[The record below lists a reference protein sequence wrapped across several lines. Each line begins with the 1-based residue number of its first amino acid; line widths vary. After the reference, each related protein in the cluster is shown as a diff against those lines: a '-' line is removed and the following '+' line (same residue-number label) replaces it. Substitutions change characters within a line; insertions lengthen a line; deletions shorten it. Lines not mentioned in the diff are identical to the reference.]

1 MTDIMEG
8 NKKQVM
14 GLIFLLINK
23 TKNPEPANEQAANTE
38 LEGMPHNRVWKRPP
52 DPFPRAA
59 SVASLP
65 SVGKSQGIASST
77 TDSALTTKPNLREER
92 PLVKREPLPASNQT
106 TTGASPLAGHRTSP
120 APLTESAVIM
130 AQSLIRRYLAQVT
143 YRRMMTHL
151 GAVLQ
156 SFTNTNSNT
165 YKGLVRIQALI
176 RGRLQRRKMKS
187 RFKRNEIAREIIST
201 EEVYVRRLHVLKSVY
216 HDALSKL
223 PAEVISPSML
233 RSIFSESEVIRL
245 YNSEILK
252 QLKARMEKWY
262 SSGQKLGDIFF
273 AMTEYLK
280 VYTAY
285 VNNYNTA
292 CSTLFNVM
300 KKPQVLELLMQC
312 RSRPECENLEI
323 SSFLILP
330 VQRIPRYVLLLQ
342 DLFKSTPE
350 SHGDYQNLKK
360 ALEKMQSV
368 AEYVN
373 EKKREAENL
382 NNTLLIW
389 GKLSGLD
396 PNYNFAV
403 PHRRYV
409 RQGRL
414 LEIDGMSSPATLDP
428 SKVRAKMRYCFLFT
442 DMLVVTKE
450 KSASSA
456 RKASKSGGH
465 PSAYS
470 MDELK
475 QSDVDFKFLYIVPLK
490 QSELHNINDQQ
501 SIKYANLFQ
510 IQGSDMPNI
519 VTQVGPAVIAAQSLI
534 TLSGNRAKSNSLGDM
549 AMANAITAPASPGP
563 GRGSDSPLPASV
575 TERRTVIL
583 AATTAQDKYDWLS
596 DLDDS
601 ISLQLEAMRSRL
613 FDTAQRREEEEK
625 KSLSFMNGKVFME
638 GDLYKKGK
646 HDEWKC
652 KHFVLNGC
660 ILNYYPVQD
669 KSATVVVD
677 SLINAV
683 SAVTHSATTVVNTS
697 PQTVHD
703 YLARAESEQKV
714 DVTVIKDEGITVE
727 VPSIVE
733 PSGSIHVLGCTA
745 RALGIVDRPF
755 SFQLLTRER
764 IYFLSANNLDEKL
777 QWINTIRK
785 AVYLFLYDFKQREAK
800 DKDNTFAAVQE
811 NRSGDNQNCVECGK
825 ESTHMSLAVHAWICS
840 DCAQSHQTFK
850 ALNRLRALDKPNAW
864 SADDV
869 TASKQINNARHKDKY
884 KQRMAGLT
892 PPSAK
897 DGAEARWKW
906 ISFKYEE
913 EIRAAEEPAVTTN
926 NSAPTTPSTEHR
938 DKSPRKQ
945 RSKKDIKRVNSTGSS
960 SSVKSNKEIE
970 HRDKSPEVNNSL
982 VSSMNKQGT
991 LYRYRKK
998 EYKKY
1003 KFVLENGSLKYFKP
1017 KKSKPDAVIHL
1028 SLCPFVQP
1036 STPRT
1041 LKTHQY
1047 YAFELKTPERIY
1059 TIAADTKEE
1068 CDEWIDAVNKLIH
1081 LLTKQ

>member
-1 MTDIMEG
+1 
-8 NKKQVM
+8 
-14 GLIFLLINK
+14 
-23 TKNPEPANEQAANTE
+23 
-38 LEGMPHNRVWKRPP
+38 MPSAGK
-52 DPFPRAA
+52 AQ
-59 SVASLP
+59 SLAP
-65 SVGKSQGIASST
+65 SA
-77 TDSALTTKPNLREER
+77 TDSAIAKPTLRDER
-92 PLVKREPLPASNQT
+92 PLVKREPLPASSPS
-106 TTGASPLAGHRTSP
+106 TGTSPLAVHRSTP
-120 APLTESAVIM
+120 ALSESAIVM
-130 AQSLIRRYLAQVT
+130 AQSLIRRYLAQVK
-143 YRRMMTHL
+143 YRRMMTRL
-151 GAVLQ
+151 DAVLQ
-156 SFTNTNSNT
+156 SFTHTESSA
-165 YKGLVRIQALI
+165 YKGLVRIQALV

-201 EEVYVRRLHVLKSVY
+201 EEVYVRRLEVLKSVY
-216 HDALSKL
+216 LDALSKL
-223 PAEVISPSML
+223 PAELVSPTML

-262 SSGQKLGDIFF
+262 SSGQKLGDIFL

-312 RSRPECENLEI
+312 RARPECENLEI

-342 DLFKSTPE
+342 DLFKNTPE
-350 SHGDYQNLKK
+350 SHADYQNLKK

-414 LEIDGMSSPATLDP
+414 LEIDGMSSPATFDA

-442 DMLVVTKE
+442 DIIVVTKE

-456 RKASKSGGH
+456 RKASKSGAH
-465 PSAYS
+465 PSAYT

-490 QSELHNINDQQ
+490 QAELHNINDQQ

-519 VTQVGPAVIAAQSLI
+519 VTQVGPAVIAAQSLVAMNG
-534 TLSGNRAKSNSLGDM
+534 SRAKSNSLGDM
-549 AMANAITAPASPGP
+549 SMANAITAPSSPGP

-575 TERRTVIL
+575 AERRTVIL
-583 AATTAQDKYDWLS
+583 AATTSQDKYDWLS

-613 FDTAQRREEEEK
+613 FDTTQRREEEEK
-625 KSLSFMNGKVFME
+625 KSLAFMNGKVFME

-660 ILNYYPVQD
+660 ILNYYPAQD
-669 KSATVVVD
+669 KSAAVVVD

-703 YLARAESEQKV
+703 YLLRAESEQKV

-727 VPSIVE
+727 VPNVIE
-733 PSGSIHVLGCTA
+733 PSGSIHVLSCTA

-777 QWINTIRK
+777 QWINAIRK
-785 AVYLFLYDFKQREAK
+785 SVYLFLYDFKQREAK
-800 DKDNTFAAVQE
+800 DKDSTFAAVQE
-811 NRSGDNQNCVECGK
+811 SRRGDNQVCVECGK
-825 ESTHMSLAVHAWICS
+825 ETTHMSLAVQAWICS

-850 ALNRLRALDKPNAW
+850 ALNRLRALDKPNTW

-869 TASKQINNARHKDKY
+869 TASKQVNNARHKDKY
-884 KQRMAGLT
+884 KQRVAGLT
-892 PPSAK
+892 PPNAK
-897 DGAEARWKW
+897 DGVEARWKW

-913 EIRAAEEPAVTTN
+913 EIRAAEEPPST
-926 NSAPTTPSTEHR
+926 PTTPSTEHR

-960 SSVKSNKEIE
+960 SSVKSKSEIE
-970 HRDKSPEVNNSL
+970 HRDKEVNTSL
-982 VSSMNKQGT
+982 VAAMNKQGT

-1059 TIAADTKEE
+1059 TVAADTKEE
-1068 CDEWIDAVNKLIH
+1068 CDEWIDAINKLIH